1 MCDRVLVGILM
12 MDVFSLEDDD
22 MGLFITQTPSNNVQN
37 ISDLLDVSMED
48 FENNEVGTMHYS
60 DISDDNGL
68 KEANIMQSP
77 LINFK

>member
-1 MCDRVLVGILM
+1 M

-37 ISDLLDVSMED
+37 ISDLLDVSMEE

-60 DISDDNGL
+60 DISDDEGSKVSNV
-68 KEANIMQSP
+68 MQSP
-77 LINFK
+77 SVNFK

>member
-1 MCDRVLVGILM
+1 M

-60 DISDDNGL
+60 DNSDDNGL

-77 LINFK
+77 SINFK